1 MGHIFRKRRD
11 IHKKRIQNRA
21 QTSIFVILGIF
32 IFTAAIIG
40 FIAYNNI
47 QSEKFEEEAKRT
59 ADLSLQAKEVENLVN
74 GCIRKES
81 FQGLKRL
88 GQTGGYLEVPKL
100 IEFRGVGYWH
110 IDQVNIQPFLNNTQ
124 ERLLEYIN
132 SNVPKC
138 VDDEKIKQLGFELEK
153 GELKAAVEYGAGD
166 VTVKVYYPLRLSR
179 QDFTKEFSEFFNTFD
194 IRYRAVFEAA
204 TELNEKT
211 FEGDFDEKEP
221 LKKLEYLKNLDFDV
235 AYKIPET
242 DVITFAITD
251 KKSITPENQNYV
263 FNFAAKLGRSEL
275 KRATDLQNK
284 SASNPNLIPYTV
296 FSVDKKAQLD
306 ISEHTTIVLDGKD
319 VPYIEVQQSYPNEV
333 VAKNIPV
340 EKENKEIKKRE
351 DIPYVIDNPVYSF
364 KPSGLLFN
372 LPQKLTLYYDDSQ
385 GKDAKGVG
393 ILKGENDFWVPIPSE
408 EDRANKKVFANI
420 LGFTDFTAIF
430 CESQKL
436 KTVVARNV
444 FEPNTG
450 CYITLGV
457 MVVLII
463 VSFGVFSVFGF
474 AGLSTLATGGFT
486 AAGTTLASTVGIA
499 TTASQ
504 ALTIGI
510 IFTVLSAVST
520 IGGVVGAAT
529 EVFYTSSPENCQGF
543 VPTCTW
549 DVGVD
554 TVTKDGEGNCI
565 PDGGK
570 MQAGVPALLCA
581 QVEKCNFIE
590 KFTCQKCSVECTAQF
605 Y

>member
-1 MGHIFRKRRD
+1 MGYIFKKRQN
-11 IHKKRIQNRA
+11 IHKKKIQGKA
-21 QTSIFVILGIF
+21 QTSVFVILGIF
-32 IFTAAIIG
+32 IFIAAIIG
-40 FIAYNNI
+40 FAAYNNI
-47 QSEKFEEEAKRT
+47 KSEKAEEEAKKA
-59 ADLSLQAKEVENLVN
+59 ADLSLQAKEVEKLVSD
-74 GCIRKES
+74 CIRRES
-81 FQGLKRL
+81 FEGIKRL
-88 GQTGGYLEVPKL
+88 GQTGGYLEVPNL
-100 IEFRGVGYWH
+100 IEFKGIGYWH
-110 IDQVNIQPFLNNTQ
+110 LDQVNIQPFLNQTQ
-124 ERLLEYIN
+124 ERLLEHID

-138 VDDEKIKQLGFELEK
+138 VDDGQIKQLGFSLEK
-153 GELKAAVEYGAGD
+153 GELKSAVEYGSGD
-166 VTVKVYYPLRLSR
+166 ITIKVNYPIKLKQ
-179 QDFTKEFSEFFNTFD
+179 QDFTKDFSEFFNTFD
-194 IRYRAVFEAA
+194 IRYRAIFEAA
-204 TELNEKT
+204 TEINEKT
-211 FEGDFDEKEP
+211 FDADFDEKEP
-221 LKKLEYLKNLDFDV
+221 LKKLDYLKSLDFDV
-235 AYKIPET
+235 SYKIPET

-284 SASNPNLIPYTV
+284 SASNPNLIPYTI

-319 VPYIEVQQSYPNEV
+319 VPFIEVQQSYPNEV
-333 VAKNIPV
+333 VVKNIPV

-351 DIPYVIDNPVYSF
+351 DIPYVIDNPLYSF

-436 KTVVARNV
+436 KNVVARQV
-444 FEPNTG
+444 FEPNEG
-450 CYITLGV
+450 CYITLAV
-457 MVVLII
+457 MVVLIV

-474 AGLSTLATGGFT
+474 AGLSALATGGFT
-486 AAGTTLASTVGIA
+486 TAGTTLASTVGIA

-504 ALTIGI
+504 AFTIGLV
-510 IFTVLSAVST
+510 FTVLSAVST

-529 EVFYTSSPENCQGF
+529 EVFYTESPENCQGF

-549 DVGVD
+549 EVNIE
-554 TVTKDGEGNCI
+554 TVTKDGEGNCV
-565 PDGGK
+565 PEGGK
-570 MQAGVPALLCA
+570 KQAGVPALLCA